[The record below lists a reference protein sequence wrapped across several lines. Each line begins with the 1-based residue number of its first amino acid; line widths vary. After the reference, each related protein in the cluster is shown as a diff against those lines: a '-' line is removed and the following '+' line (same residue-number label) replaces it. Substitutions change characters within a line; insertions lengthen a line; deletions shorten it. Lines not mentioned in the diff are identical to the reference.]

1 MSSINE
7 DILRYQRKIS
17 KYSTDAK
24 VLLHCLGKLS
34 RLPIGVEHLQETG
47 IGRTING
54 MRKTEGPVGEEARS
68 LVNKWKE
75 MVAAEDKSDSE
86 NDQEEAKDVDSDK
99 GDESLIQA
107 TESKSKESPKED
119 KHKASSSKSKSG
131 SSRTKSPERSKSSKS
146 GDKHKEGKNS
156 GSSKSSSK
164 SSKKRHREDSTSQ
177 ASSENNETGEGRS
190 FAEALGSIDIS
201 PKKKKSKDKEKN
213 REEKKH
219 KASSSVSLPP
229 SLPTPLPAPPQLKSP
244 PVDVRPLDFE
254 ISPHYKPLPSKF
266 VTDLSQPQP
275 KPRLLSEEE
284 ALSVAMSHRGSRT
297 KVFSGKRSTGL
308 AYLPSLFD
316 ICIQV
321 LQQNIDALE
330 FTGGV
335 PFDLLRPVLERASST
350 QLYSLENFNPYLLE
364 DTDQLWKL
372 LCQKEYRKAVREELE
387 TWRDL
392 YLRCH
397 EEREARLKILTSK
410 NKSAMATATPV
421 RTTKLAY
428 VESVAKPLRGSKKNG
443 SLAVLESMTKSK
455 AGVRP
460 FEASTNHGGASGGT
474 TLAEVVKANP
484 PPSRSSTHS
493 SASKKPKMAPLMQKT
508 MKLIKNRYRR

>member
-1 MSSINE
+1 M
-7 DILRYQRKIS
+7 
-17 KYSTDAK
+17 
-24 VLLHCLGKLS
+24 GKLS

-275 KPRLLSEEE
+275 KPKLLSEEE
-284 ALSVAMSHRGSRT
+284 ALSVAMSHRGSR
-297 KVFSGKRSTGL
+297 
-308 AYLPSLFD
+308 
-316 ICIQV
+316 
-321 LQQNIDALE
+321 
-330 FTGGV
+330 
-335 PFDLLRPVLERASST
+335 
-350 QLYSLENFNPYLLE
+350 
-364 DTDQLWKL
+364 
-372 LCQKEYRKAVREELE
+372 
-387 TWRDL
+387 
-392 YLRCH
+392 
-397 EEREARLKILTSK
+397 
-410 NKSAMATATPV
+410 
-421 RTTKLAY
+421 
-428 VESVAKPLRGSKKNG
+428 
-443 SLAVLESMTKSK
+443 
-455 AGVRP
+455 
-460 FEASTNHGGASGGT
+460 
-474 TLAEVVKANP
+474 
-484 PPSRSSTHS
+484 
-493 SASKKPKMAPLMQKT
+493 
-508 MKLIKNRYRR
+508 